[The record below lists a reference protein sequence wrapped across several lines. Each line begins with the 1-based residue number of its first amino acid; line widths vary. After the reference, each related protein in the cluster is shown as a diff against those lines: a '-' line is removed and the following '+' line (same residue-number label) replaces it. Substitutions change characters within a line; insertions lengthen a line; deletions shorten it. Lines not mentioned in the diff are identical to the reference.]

1 MCIVVLVQANIGVNY
16 YSINTQLVYL
26 CTEVGFTVLYTI
38 LVTGRLLVMRRQMK
52 QAVTTYDS
60 STYDTVVRMV
70 VESAMPYTVFAC
82 IFIVAFAL
90 HSNNI
95 STICFLSINQ
105 VRVSMPRLEL
115 SASLML
121 AFFKYN
127 QGIAQ
132 LFIIIR
138 VARGRAVT
146 REWSTR
152 AATAPTTIR
161 FGGTVPGTSDETG
174 VEEIARAEQN
184 SVHVCSVSSKTAEVV

>member
-26 CTEVGFTVLYTI
+26 CTEVGFTALYTI

-90 HSNNI
+90 HSDSI

-105 VRVSMPRLEL
+105 VQVSMQKFEL
-115 SASLML
+115 SASLM
-121 AFFKYN
+121 FFSQKQSGHCPIVYHHP
-127 QGIAQ
+127 G
-132 LFIIIR
+132 
-138 VARGRAVT
+138 
-146 REWSTR
+146 STR
-152 AATAPTTIR
+152 SGSYTR
-161 FGGTVPGTSDETG
+161 
-174 VEEIARAEQN
+174 
-184 SVHVCSVSSKTAEVV
+184 VVDASCYSTY